1 MKQFHHYPD
10 WSNLPRMTEVFMH
23 FQFIVAPPT
32 PALTPPAAP
41 TTEATAELL
50 RQLLDVQREQLTL
63 MQTASVS
70 GGDSNQAR
78 WRNFF
83 DRWHEEFPNLPASF
97 REVLPTIERAYIRLM
112 DEMVHHLQDE
122 QSNSLDDDFSLSDF
136 LDRYAIRASQIGTIL
151 NLVGQMAEIR
161 TEE

>member
-1 MKQFHHYPD
+1 
-10 WSNLPRMTEVFMH
+10 MH

-50 RQLLDVQREQLTL
+50 RQILDIQREQLTL
-63 MQTASVS
+63 MQTASAS
-70 GGDSNQAR
+70 GSDNNLAR

-83 DRWHEEFPNLPASF
+83 GRWQEEFPGLPVSL
-97 REVLPTIERAYIRLM
+97 REILPTIERAYLRLM
-112 DEMVHHLQDE
+112 DEMVHHLKDE
-122 QSNSLDDDFSLSDF
+122 QNNGLDDDFSLSEF

-161 TEE
+161 TED